1 MAKKRFRDELLT
13 LPNIITLVRIALI
26 PLFVWLCWR
35 ADPLSSFLAALVF
48 TFAAVSDL
56 VDGWLARRMNL
67 VSVMGKLLDPLAD
80 KLIVTAGLVLLAQM
94 GRVEAWLVIV
104 LLCRELIVNGLRQI
118 AVGEGL
124 VIAANQ
130 GGKWKTSLQLAGI
143 IGVVVHFRY
152 EVDLL
157 VVRHVFDFQLIGE
170 WLLALSLLPSL
181 YSAGQYFRDFLRAVA
196 AREAAEEEADRRA
209 AAEAPR
215 SGVVAG

>member
-1 MAKKRFRDELLT
+1 MAKRRFRDELLT
-13 LPNIITLVRIALI
+13 LPNLITLVRIAVI
-26 PLFVWLCWR
+26 PLFVWLTWR
-35 ADPLSSFLAALVF
+35 ADPLSSFLAASVF
-48 TFAAVSDL
+48 TFAAVSDI

-143 IGVVVHFRY
+143 IGVLVHFRY

-157 VVRHVFDFQLIGE
+157 VVRSYVFDFQLIGE
-170 WLLALSLLPSL
+170 WLLALSLIPSV
-181 YSAGQYFRDFLRAVA
+181 YSAAQYFRDFLRAVA
-196 AREAAEEEADRRA
+196 AREAAEDEAERKE
-209 AAEAPR
+209 AEAR
-215 SGVVAG
+215 GGVLAG